1 MEFPI
6 FQVPYLGNGM
16 TIALNAVLHII
27 IVQGITTGVI
37 TMIALAEYIGFKK
50 SSEHWEN
57 FAKQLLKPTL
67 IIITGV
73 GSVTGVGVWF
83 ITSAL
88 SPKVGFVRCQQFI
101 LFLQPFS
108 SPDHTHITI
117 TEDKLIQHLGESFFL
132 GCYLFRSGNPAY
144 IVILLIRR
152 SIVVCIHKLAPY
164 KCLTDEV
171 RHWIYGSFES
181 REVLYSHTLNL

>member
-67 IIITGV
+67 IIVTGV
-73 GSVTGVGVWF
+73 GSVTGVG
-83 ITSAL
+83 I
-88 SPKVGFVRCQQFI
+88 
-101 LFLQPFS
+101 
-108 SPDHTHITI
+108 
-117 TEDKLIQHLGESFFL
+117 
-132 GCYLFRSGNPAY
+132 
-144 IVILLIRR
+144 
-152 SIVVCIHKLAPY
+152 SIPTLP
-164 KCLTDEV
+164 
-171 RHWIYGSFES
+171 S
-181 REVLYSHTLNL
+181 RWG